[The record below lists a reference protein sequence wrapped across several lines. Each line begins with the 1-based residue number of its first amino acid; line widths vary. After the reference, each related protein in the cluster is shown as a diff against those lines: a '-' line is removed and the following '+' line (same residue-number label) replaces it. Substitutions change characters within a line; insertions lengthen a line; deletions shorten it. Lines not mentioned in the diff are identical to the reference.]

1 MRSLRFTSIATLS
14 TVFLAAPLALGQ
26 APPPAPA
33 APAPA
38 PAAAAEPAK
47 SASLQRLEERLH
59 ALGQGRGLTADEVA
73 RRSVNSSATLEARRR
88 GVEAAAAGVSQAR
101 SGYYPRVTLSA
112 SYTRLS
118 DIDPPSFGSGGTL
131 VATPAAPGT
140 LNPTPTVAAP
150 PLAFPVVLDNY
161 ALSAK
166 LQVPISDYFLRV
178 ANSVASASR
187 SHDAARLE
195 VEAARRTR
203 ERDARVAYYQWIRA
217 QAQELIAVQ
226 ALEQANGHSSDTQ
239 NAFQAGLVSK
249 ADVLRV
255 DAQVKNAELFQE
267 RAKNAVELAAVSLSV
282 LMGDEPGRKYE
293 VGEDVFAPAPEL
305 DRLPTPANA
314 YTEAVARRSELK
326 ALERAEAALR
336 EQAAVARAGN
346 YPRLDAQATALYAN
360 PNPRYFPQEEKFRAT
375 WEAGVVLSFTPTD
388 IPGAQAQASIAEA
401 RALELAAQRRALH
414 DALRLDVNRVIR
426 AAEEARFAIGV
437 SRNAADAAEEGYRV
451 RRELY
456 RAGRATTVEVTDAET
471 ELTRARIELVDA
483 HVGARVALA
492 ELRHALGRDT
502 GAGGAARA
510 R

>member
-1 MRSLRFTSIATLS
+1 MRSLRFTSIAALS
-14 TVFLAAPLALGQ
+14 TVFLTAPLALGQ

-33 APAPA
+33 APAQA
-38 PAAAAEPAK
+38 PAAGAEPTK
-47 SASLQRLEERLH
+47 SASFQQLEERLH
-59 ALGQGRGLTADEVA
+59 ALGQRHGLTADEVA
-73 RRSVNSSATLEARRR
+73 RRSVSSSATLEARRR
-88 GVEAAAAGVSQAR
+88 GVEAAAASVSQAR
-101 SGYYPRVTLSA
+101 AGYYPRVTLSA

-118 DIDPPSFGSGGTL
+118 DIDPPSFGGGGSL
-131 VATPAAPGT
+131 VGTPAAPNT
-140 LNPTPTVAAP
+140 PNPTPTVAVDFQ
-150 PLAFPVVLDNY
+150 FPVILDNY
-161 ALSAK
+161 ALGAK
-166 LQVPISDYFLRV
+166 LEVPLSDYFLRV

-187 SHDAARLE
+187 SHDAARLD

-226 ALEQANGHSSDTQ
+226 ALEQANGHSTDTK
-239 NAFQAGLVSK
+239 NAFQAGLVSR

-255 DAQVKNAELFQE
+255 DALVKNAELFQE

-314 YTEAVARRSELK
+314 YAEAVARRSELK

-346 YPRLDAQATALYAN
+346 YPRLDAHAGALYAN

-388 IPGAQAQASIAEA
+388 IPGAQAQTSIAEA

-414 DALRLDVNRVIR
+414 EALRLDVNRVIR

-437 SRNAADAAEEGYRV
+437 SRSAAGAAEEGYRV

-483 HVGARVALA
+483 HVSARVALA